1 MKMMDVFWFFFPA
14 DALCDKT
21 VQRNRRVQLDSIS
34 HPREC
39 NLSFRL
45 EVDIFSSYLD

>member
-1 MKMMDVFWFFFPA
+1 MKMMDVVFFPA

-21 VQRNRRVQLDSIS
+21 VQRNRRVQLNSISHS
-34 HPREC
+34 HPRES